1 MTLRDYVL
9 IVARSWIVIAVT
21 IAVGLLTAGIL
32 ALTATTKYTASA
44 QVLFTGHAT
53 TSGQDLAYVGNYV
66 QARMQTYKNLG
77 TSTSMLESVIG
88 TIGSD
93 ETPRELADR
102 TDISVSQLNTV
113 ATVTATDTTAKG
125 AAETANT
132 LGAALVSTVGELEAD
147 NAEKDELDG
156 AEQDGAEQTGSDDR
170 EASATIQGV
179 ITGTAEVPTS
189 PSDPD
194 LKLYLLAGALAGLIV
209 SIVVVALREVLRGG
223 TSASSP
229 SGEGT

>member
-102 TDISVSQLNTV
+102 THISVSQLNTV
-113 ATVTATDTTAKG
+113 ATVTASDTTAKG

-132 LGAALVSTVGELEAD
+132 LGAALVNTVGQLEAD
-147 NAEKDELDG
+147 NAEPSG
-156 AEQDGAEQTGSDDR
+156 AEQAGEADER
-170 EASATIQGV
+170 EANATIQGV
-179 ITGTAEVPTS
+179 ITGRAEVPSS

-194 LKLYLLAGALAGLIV
+194 LKLYLLAGVLAGLIV
-209 SIVVVALREVLRGG
+209 SIIVVALREVLRGG
-223 TSASSP
+223 TSASSS
-229 SGEGT
+229 SGEDT